1 MKQQPPPGRVGIDVG
16 SRRRLLKATSRE
28 SSSAFVAPSGRGF
41 PQLPGRKSSSR
52 CEYRAFSKDSVASR
66 CRDFLFDA
74 RADSLIEGAISRKMI
89 SEENDATN
97 AGRFEDHRY
106 SANY

>member
-1 MKQQPPPGRVGIDVG
+1 MKQQPPSGRVGIDVG